1 MDGRL
6 LALDPPTPS
15 SYLAQAPRGAYTAL
29 RLPRPFFAVDWA
41 QHVARLEQSIG
52 LLHEAGLVDYGAW
65 HGMESEKGNTLAD
78 LLLLTAHS
86 ALRALPAPGGPAC
99 LVLLACPGAPLQVHA
114 VAQPLVAD
122 PYCTVPPGWAAV
134 LGPGRAL
141 PLAKDSAWVR
151 ERAPLE
157 GLRRPGVVEVLL
169 ADAAGG
175 LLEGLVTNFFV
186 ISGPATASQRASD
199 YTLQT
204 AGEKD
209 GVLAGTARRA
219 ALRAAAACGLTVL
232 EQPPDPSH
240 RSAWREAF
248 LTNRYT
254 FVAGRLYKRVPSLRH
269 SKLRE
274 SLRQLPPPPLL
285 ITPTQPVQP
294 AGLPEPHQDREAG
307 ALGRG
312 PATL

>member
-1 MDGRL
+1 MSPGCVVAMDGRL

-78 LLLLTAHS
+78 LLLPTAHS
-86 ALRALPAPGGPAC
+86 ALSALPAPGGPAC

-114 VAQPLVAD
+114 VAQPLAAD

-157 GLRRPGVVEVLL
+157 GLRRPGAVEVLL
-169 ADAAGG
+169 ANAAGG

-248 LTNRYT
+248 LTN
-254 FVAGRLYKRVPSLRH
+254 SLRGCQNLTRIVRPGH
-269 SKLRE
+269 WAVD
-274 SLRQLPPPPLL
+274 LPPFRPWTAAICALL
-285 ITPTQPVQP
+285 TKGEGGVNLRRPALEGTP
-294 AGLPEPHQDREAG
+294 
-307 ALGRG
+307 G
-312 PATL
+312 P